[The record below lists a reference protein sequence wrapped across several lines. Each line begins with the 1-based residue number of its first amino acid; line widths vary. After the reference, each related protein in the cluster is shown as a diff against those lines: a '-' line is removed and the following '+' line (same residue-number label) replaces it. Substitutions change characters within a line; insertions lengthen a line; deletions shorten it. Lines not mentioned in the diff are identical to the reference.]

1 MPQYFDES
9 LRSQSFAATAESL
22 RREVAA
28 AEPRLRALREEA
40 AGESPA
46 AGKWSPKQVLGH
58 LIDSAA
64 NNHQRF
70 VRGQA
75 TDELRLPGY
84 EQEHW
89 VGSQRYDERE
99 WTSLVEL
106 WAAYN
111 RHLAH
116 VISRIPEDR
125 RDIPCRIGDNPPV
138 TLSHVAI
145 DYVAHLQH
153 HLRQVFAAPG

>member
-1 MPQYFDES
+1 MATQYFDES
-9 LRSQSFAATAESL
+9 LRNQTFAATGASL
-22 RREVAA
+22 LAAVAA
-28 AEPRLRALREEA
+28 AEPRLRALA
-40 AGESPA
+40 AEQA
-46 AGKWSPKQVLGH
+46 ARPLAPGKWSAQQVLGH

-70 VRGQA
+70 VRGLA
-75 TDELRLPGY
+75 TEELVLPGY
-84 EQEHW
+84 AQEHW
-89 VGSQRYDERE
+89 VGSQRYDQRE
-99 WTSLVEL
+99 WREVVDL

-116 VISRIPEDR
+116 VMTQMPEGK
-125 RDIPCRIGDNPPV
+125 RDVTCRIGDNPPV

-153 HLRQVFAAPG
+153 HLRQIFGG